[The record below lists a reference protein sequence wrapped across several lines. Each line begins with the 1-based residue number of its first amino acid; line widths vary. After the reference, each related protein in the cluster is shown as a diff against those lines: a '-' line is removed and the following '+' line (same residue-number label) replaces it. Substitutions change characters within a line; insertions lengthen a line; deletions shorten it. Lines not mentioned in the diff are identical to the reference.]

1 MKAQRSTS
9 PGVAAAMCALILAVL
24 LAALDQTI
32 VSTALPRIAE
42 DLNGFDDI
50 AWVSAAYLL
59 ASTAVTPLWGKL
71 GDMYG
76 RKRLY
81 LASTTIFLIASVAC
95 GLVQNLPELI
105 GSRVLQGV
113 GGGGMI
119 VLTFALVGDIAAP
132 SQRGRYQAMFGSV
145 YGVASIVGPLLGGV
159 FTDQLSWRWAFLIN
173 LPIGAVAL
181 VIAARALPAVA
192 RQTTA
197 RIDYLGASM
206 LAAIAT
212 GLILI
217 TSFGARWGWGSP
229 AILGLIAATVALAVL
244 LVPVERHA
252 AAPVLPPA
260 MFASWTVVGPS
271 LIAFVAN
278 AAMFSVLV
286 YLPTYLQIVHGVS
299 ATLSGISM
307 LPLVAGLVAS
317 QSLAGR
323 WAANAG
329 RLRRIL
335 LAGLLVNLAGLLLLS
350 TIGAATNALVLSSYF
365 LITGVGIGMVPMVV
379 MTTVQN
385 SVPPPISAPPA
396 PWSPSPA
403 PSARPSASPSSPPCS
418 TPASPAAPAACRH
431 SEAST
436 PAAPTPSLSSLPPR
450 ATSRWRPSPTPRP
463 PATSGWRPPSPS
475 ASCSPSSSGRP
486 AGPKGQAV
494 SPASPPARTPSRPP
508 DLPRRPRWCWLVVRR
523 GPSPQT
529 RSHLVCGCGDH
540 GVASRGG
547 GIAASGRTV

>member
-9 PGVAAAMCALILAVL
+9 PGVATAMCALILAVL

-81 LASTTIFLIASVAC
+81 LVSTTIFLIASVAC

-350 TIGAATNALVLSSYF
+350 TIGAATNALVLSISF

-385 SVPPPISAPPA
+385 SVPAADLGAASAVVTF
-396 PWSPSPA
+396 
-403 PSARPSASPSSPPCS
+403 ARSIGAAFGVAVFGTLLNTGFADRTRGLPGIGGFDAGRPD
-418 TPASPAAPAACRH
+418 TIAQLPAASRDVAL
-431 SEAST
+431 EAFAHAT
-436 PAAPTPSLSSLPPR
+436 ATGYLWMAPTLAIGILL
-450 ATSRWRPSPTPRP
+450 ALFL
-463 PATSGWRPPSPS
+463 
-475 ASCSPSSSGRP
+475 RP
-486 AGPKGQAV
+486 AR
-494 SPASPPARTPSRPP
+494 RTE
-508 DLPRRPRWCWLVVRR
+508 
-523 GPSPQT
+523 GT
-529 RSHLVCGCGDH
+529 N
-540 GVASRGG
+540 GVPGLATHKD
-547 GIAASGRTV
+547 TVPTA